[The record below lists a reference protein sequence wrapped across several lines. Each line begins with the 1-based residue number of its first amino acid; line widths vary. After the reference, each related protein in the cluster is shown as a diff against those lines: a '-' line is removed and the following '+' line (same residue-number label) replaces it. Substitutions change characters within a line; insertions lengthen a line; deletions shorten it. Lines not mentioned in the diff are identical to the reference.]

1 MAATRDGVAAAF
13 SRRGFALPADDGG
26 AVAEK
31 LASLAAGGGGG
42 ADGLARKFEAY
53 AMAA

>member
-13 SRRGFALPADDGG
+13 SRRGFALPADGG
-26 AVAEK
+26 DVVAK
-31 LASLAAGGGGG
+31 LTALAEDGGGG

>member
-1 MAATRDGVAAAF
+1 MAASTEGVAAAF
-13 SRRGFALPADDGG
+13 SRRGFALPPDDDGV
-26 AVAEK
+26 VAK
-31 LASLAAGGGGG
+31 LAALADGGGG